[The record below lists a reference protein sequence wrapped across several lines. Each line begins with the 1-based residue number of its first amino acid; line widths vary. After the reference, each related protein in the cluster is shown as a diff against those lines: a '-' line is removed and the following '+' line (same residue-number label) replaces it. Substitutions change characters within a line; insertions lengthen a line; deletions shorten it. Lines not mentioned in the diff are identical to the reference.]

1 MTRLARGD
9 AAMGAGIIATNGPA
23 IAARIRDLR
32 DALDGWLRELDRA
45 GGPDAA
51 AVVERLTAARRRL
64 EAAE

>member
-1 MTRLARGD
+1 
-9 AAMGAGIIATNGPA
+9 MGAGIIATNGPA

-45 GGPDAA
+45 SGPDAA